1 MLLRLLRRLKHM
13 FVSEDFNIGG
23 HSWYYRVSEGEYDW
37 TLALSASPRD
47 TVLYSP
53 HTPFSIYAYK
63 VRDRYT
69 GIDGYVLA
77 LYPKG
82 CDDPICAVYVYS
94 EATDENIVDWIDS
107 IAELAPLYYK
117 SPSKFF
123 EELRR
128 RGVRIISPEE
138 LKDYEFI
145 RSYSDLAEKLAY
157 IIKREKYVKMR
168 RS

>member
-1 MLLRLLRRLKHM
+1 M

-123 EELRR
+123 EELRE
-128 RGVRIISPEE
+128 RGMRILSPEE
-138 LKDYEFI
+138 LKEYEFI
-145 RSYSDLAEKLAY
+145 RPYSSLAEKLAY
-157 IIKREKYVKMR
+157 VIKREKYVKMR
-168 RS
+168 RT